1 MREVKIADIVFAFNN
16 SELIKLLRLRGAHI
30 MYQRYDQMR
39 EVEKQISQ
47 LKDEKF
53 GDLTRPVSAFVT
65 FEEEDAYNVA
75 LTNFEPNYTLTGKL
89 LPSS

>member
-1 MREVKIADIVFAFNN
+1 
-16 SELIKLLRLRGAHI
+16 

-39 EVEKQISQ
+39 EVETQISK

-53 GDLTRPVSAFVT
+53 NDLTRPVSAFIT

-75 LTNFEPNYTLTGKL
+75 LNNF
-89 LPSS
+89 